1 MNKEIYWLWYSE
13 KESLTKK
20 IKYDLYKEFEDIEK
34 LYNSKDYSYKYLSD
48 KSKKELADKNTD
60 KYEKI
65 YDLYKKNNVKI
76 LTIDMEEYPE
86 MLRHLSSPPVLL
98 YCRGKFINLNE
109 RLCISVV
116 GTRRI
121 TDYGKNCARNISK
134 ELAENGVII
143 VSGMASGVDAAA
155 HYAALEAGMPTV
167 AVIGTGINLV
177 YPKTNARLMKEI
189 IKTGMVISEYPLN
202 TEADKFRFPERNR
215 IISALSIATLVI
227 EADLRSGSLITANL
241 SNELGR
247 DVYAVPGSI
256 YSVYSKGT
264 NSLIRDGA
272 YLTTCAEDLLS
283 NYRLKYSDL
292 LIKGINQKDE
302 HNNNEENIIINEEK
316 NIDIED
322 LIKNTS
328 DIEEKILTLL
338 ENDSYSIDEIHQ
350 KTDIPVSTL
359 NQKLLLMEIS
369 DKIVKLPGNNYRKN
383 SDK

>member
-383 SDK
+383 SAK